1 VILLGLL
8 SSAVVA
14 SALAGPIASDSVVSR
29 ADGRPVAR
37 PVAMTDSSRT
47 TRAASAGDT
56 TRPRRHSV
64 EVSEWYNRRLTIH
77 RIASYTML
85 PLFATEYLLGDK
97 MLEQREDAFHGRG
110 SGVSDNTLR
119 AHQIVAGGV
128 AALFGINTITGV
140 WNLYDSRHQ
149 EEGRT
154 RRTVHALL
162 MLASDAGFAATGLI
176 AEDAANGG
184 LDDARRHR
192 NVAIA
197 SMVPATI
204 GATMMWIEQLRGR

>member
-1 VILLGLL
+1 MVILLGIL

-14 SALAGPIASDSVVSR
+14 SAAGPTASDSMPGR

-37 PVAMTDSSRT
+37 PVAMADTSGVA
-47 TRAASAGDT
+47 RAASAGDT
-56 TRPRRHSV
+56 TRPRRRSV

-85 PLFATEYLLGDK
+85 PLFATEYVLGDR
-97 MLEQREDAFHGRG
+97 MLDQREDAFHGRG

-149 EEGRT
+149 EAGRT

-162 MLASDAGFAATGLI
+162 MLASDAGFTATGLI

-184 LDDARRHR
+184 LDAARRHR
-192 NVAIA
+192 NVAVA

-204 GATMMWIEQLRGR
+204 GATMMWVERLRGR